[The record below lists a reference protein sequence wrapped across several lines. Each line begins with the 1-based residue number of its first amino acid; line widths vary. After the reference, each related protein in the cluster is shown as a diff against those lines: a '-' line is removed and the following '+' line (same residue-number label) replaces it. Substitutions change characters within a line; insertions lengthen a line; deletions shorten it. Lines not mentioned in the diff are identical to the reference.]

1 MESTYYIKSYVD
13 NFIKVFRQYNTSK
26 LKITITG
33 FTTIADRDIDEIK
46 YIVNSLNE
54 NMISIQLDA
63 NASSMEMLN
72 IHCEDIEGGYTF
84 SVQYHVNNLPS
95 LLDLSSRTNICLTGL
110 IIMKA
115 VANIICRYKILYK
128 AIVLDLDE
136 TLWNGTLSEVGVEG
150 IKRQL
155 KSSGKDFI
163 AFMNYIRVLSENL
176 GVFVAICSRND
187 LDIVTNAIN
196 NLDYE
201 IFPIK
206 EQIDYII
213 ANNNDKSTNIE
224 LIANELSILPDSMI
238 FIDDNQI
245 VRDEVKS
252 TYPGVFVPNW
262 NNHHNLLTELMTTCC
277 FERINLSI
285 KSQSRKK
292 QFRIIK
298 AEKIKNNLPLLKVQ
312 VNEDNEHNDAIEL
325 YTKSNQFNFSQHNI
339 DFVNTA
345 KSISLSIYSSDDEDL
360 GICAALTY
368 EANDTSLNII
378 NWAMS
383 CRFFEIGLEE
393 YLLLLIKD
401 IAKERKITINYND
414 SGLNQRT
421 KDLLLRYPTLFIA
434 KTESGKL
441 ELGFTNEI
449 EEQLQNNTNLI
460 IR

>member
-1 MESTYYIKSYVD
+1 MKSTYYIKSYVD

-26 LKITITG
+26 LKIAITG

-54 NMISIQLDA
+54 NMIFIQLDA
-63 NASSMEMLN
+63 NASAMEMLN
-72 IHCEDIEGGYTF
+72 IHCEDIEGGHTF
-84 SVQYHVNNLPS
+84 STQFQVNNLPS

-115 VANIICRYKILYK
+115 VANIICRYKVFYK
-128 AIVLDLDE
+128 AVVLDLDE
-136 TLWNGTLSEVGVEG
+136 TLWNGTLSEIGVEG
-150 IKRQL
+150 IKQQL

-176 GVFVAICSRND
+176 GIFVAICSRND

-196 NLDYE
+196 DLDYE

-206 EQIDYII
+206 EQIDCII

-224 LIANELSILPDSMI
+224 LIANELSILPESMI
-238 FIDDNQI
+238 LIDDNKI
-245 VRDEVKS
+245 IRDEVKS
-252 TYPGVFVPNW
+252 IYPGVFVPDW
-262 NNHHNLLTELMTTCC
+262 NYHHDLITELMTTCC

-298 AEKIKNNLPLLKVQ
+298 AEKIKNNLPLLKIRI
-312 VNEDNEHNDAIEL
+312 NEDNEHSNAIEL
-325 YTKSNQFNFSQHNI
+325 YTKSNQFNFSQHNR

-345 KSISLSIYSSDDEDL
+345 ESISLNIYSSDDEDL

-368 EANDTSLNII
+368 EATDISLNII

-401 IAKERKITINYND
+401 IAGERKITIHYND

-421 KDLLLRYPTLFIA
+421 KELLLKYPTLFNTN
-434 KTESGKL
+434 KETVKL
-441 ELGFTNEI
+441 ELGFTDEI
-449 EEQLQNNTNLI
+449 EQQLQNNTNLI
-460 IR
+460 RR

>member
-26 LKITITG
+26 LKIAITG

-46 YIVNSLNE
+46 YIVNCLNE
-54 NMISIQLDA
+54 NMIFIQLDA
-63 NASSMEMLN
+63 NASAMEMLN
-72 IHCEDIEGGYTF
+72 IHCEDIEGEHTF
-84 SVQYHVNNLPS
+84 ATQFHVNNLPS

-115 VANIICRYKILYK
+115 VAKIICIYKVFYK

-136 TLWNGTLSEVGVEG
+136 TLWNGTLSEIGVEG
-150 IKRQL
+150 IKQQL

-176 GVFVAICSRND
+176 GIFVAICSRND

-196 NLDYE
+196 DLDYE

-206 EQIDYII
+206 DQIDCII

-224 LIANELSILPDSMI
+224 LIANELSILPESMI
-238 FIDDNQI
+238 FIDDNKI
-245 VRDEVKS
+245 IREEVKS
-252 TYPGVFVPNW
+252 IYPGVFVPDW
-262 NNHHNLLTELMTTCC
+262 NNHHDLITELMATCC
-277 FERINLSI
+277 FERINISI

-298 AEKIKNNLPLLKVQ
+298 AEKIKNNLPLLKIRI
-312 VNEDNEHNDAIEL
+312 NEDNEHSNAIEL
-325 YTKSNQFNFSQHNI
+325 YTKSNQFNFSQHNR

-345 KSISLSIYSSDDEDL
+345 ESISLNIYSSDDEDL

-368 EANDTSLNII
+368 EATDISLNII

-393 YLLLLIKD
+393 YLLLLIKN
-401 IAKERKITINYND
+401 IAGERKITIHYND

-421 KDLLLRYPTLFIA
+421 KELLLKYPTLFNA
-434 KTESGKL
+434 NKETGKL
-441 ELGFTNEI
+441 ELGFTDEI

-460 IR
+460 RR